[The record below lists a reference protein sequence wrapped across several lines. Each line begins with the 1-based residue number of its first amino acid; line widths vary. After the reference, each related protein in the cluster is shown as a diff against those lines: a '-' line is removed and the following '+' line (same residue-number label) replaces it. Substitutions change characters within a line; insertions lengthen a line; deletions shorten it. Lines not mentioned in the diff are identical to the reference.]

1 MKNYKMTISL
11 LTEEAETKKAKELAR
26 AKADLKVSQPK
37 AAFDKAIEALVRIKD
52 EHDELMSAA
61 EVLKSASEKGA

>member
-1 MKNYKMTISL
+1 MKSYKMTIAL
-11 LTEEAETKKAKELAR
+11 LTEEAETKKTKELMK

-37 AAFDKAIEALVRIKD
+37 SAFDKAIEALVRIKD
-52 EHDELMSAA
+52 EHDELISAA